1 IPADSP
7 VRDFLSNIQR
17 LTLSRLLAADTLRRD
32 ANNEFKA
39 VNDPFTLAELFET
52 LYGVIWHE
60 AIKGNG
66 SVPTLRRQLQRHH
79 LQLLVDMLVKNQ
91 PVPDDAKM
99 LARYQLR
106 ELRNLLA
113 KRLTTAKDTYTR
125 AHYTEAID
133 LIDKALN
140 AQYLL
145 GMPEIRVPSLAEILG
160 IGQPAP

>member
-1 IPADSP
+1 
-7 VRDFLSNIQR
+7 
-17 LTLSRLLAADTLRRD
+17 
-32 ANNEFKA
+32 
-39 VNDPFTLAELFET
+39 
-52 LYGVIWHE
+52 
-60 AIKGNG
+60 
-66 SVPTLRRQLQRHH
+66 
-79 LQLLVDMLVKNQ
+79 
-91 PVPDDAKM
+91 M